1 MVNKAE
7 GIFTKQ
13 IRNGKKKKKTFYLIV
28 HQNALDC
35 ASESPGAFVRA
46 DSWALLPEFLIQ
58 KAWGIYIYFK
68 FLGDPNAAGLS
79 PTPIGKHLSNK
90 C

>member
-13 IRNGKKKKKTFYLIV
+13 IKNGGKKKSFYLIAV
-28 HQNALDC
+28 VLKLDC
-35 ASESPGAFVRA
+35 ASGSPGAFVRA
-46 DSWALLPEFLIQ
+46 DSWVLLPEFLIQ
-58 KAWGIYIYFK
+58 KARGIYIYFK
-68 FLGDPNAAGLS
+68 FLGDPDAAGLS
-79 PTPIGKHLSNK
+79 PIPTEKHLSNK